1 MDLKNEPNAILCV
14 DDEPIILIS
23 LVQELKNK
31 LGHEFIFET
40 AQDATEGLEVIDEL
54 FSNGTKVALIVS
66 DWLMPITNGD
76 EFLIEV
82 HKKYPDIPSI
92 LVTGHIEKGIF
103 DKVQKEAGT
112 FTVLHKPWNSEELL
126 KVVRK
131 LCYNSTD

>member
-1 MDLKNEPNAILCV
+1 MNLKDEPNAILCV

-31 LGHEFIFET
+31 LGREFIFET
-40 AQDATEGLEVIDEL
+40 AQDATEALEVIDDL
-54 FSNGTKVALIVS
+54 VSKGTKVVLIVS

-76 EFLIEV
+76 EFLIQV
-82 HKKYPDIPSI
+82 HKKYPEIPSI

-103 DKVQKEAGT
+103 KKVQQEART
-112 FTVLHKPWNSEELL
+112 CMIIPKPWNSEELL

-131 LCYNSTD
+131 FCYDTK